1 LSFPSKV
8 EKMSISSSVAQGGNG
23 TQRLD
28 RWRGHRPGGN
38 RLLWLVRRHRVK
50 LIWATLLASALALFV
65 WLIGLLLFAP
75 LRPSLVVLNAAPYT
89 WPMPPNGWSSEDM
102 EKLAVMDGATIT
114 LHGKDQPVATRA
126 EFIARLE
133 REVDRSLAEAQGLP
147 LIIWVSMHGIVD
159 GSTGRAY
166 LVPAQSSPTNAQTW
180 IDVEDLLTRL
190 NKLRPANDTLL
201 ILDCQR
207 MRVNWN
213 IGLIDNRF
221 ADTVRHLFDQH
232 DLGKLSVMMAAGADE
247 HAAVSAD
254 LRGSVFGHYLRQGL
268 AGAADLHSPSG
279 NRDGWV
285 SVSELHSYVLLHV
298 NQWAVR
304 NRGTG
309 QNPILLTRGDK
320 SDPVLVRSLNKKAIE
335 RLLDEGRNTKNL
347 GPTIAT
353 LRLDGLWQQLDQFR
367 HQRLYQHEPLAWRDL
382 EHRLLSLEQMAES
395 GAGYQQASL
404 RLLDD
409 ISQQMRGVEDA
420 IAKARQSRSVWDQ
433 SGIITRDPMTNPG
446 LAMRMH
452 TAAMAEYFGTPQSS
466 SAKELLRQLEG
477 FRRQPGPEKV
487 IEVRKSFVDQP
498 AAQLEG
504 AHFLGMIDRYQFPG
518 IWKRTKEISQLVK
531 LQGEVRDFAVPMT
544 AAGMPGDER
553 LIGWTRHLIP
563 HIDRSRRS
571 AEDHLFIQGDAPL
584 SDHLERANENLQAA
598 KDSLDKLHRMAQ
610 MCDLAMAST
619 PYLAQWLTDPR
630 RPTEPDSALDIN
642 NTVNTVLL
650 PLVDRA
656 EELSRKL
663 ADHPRTGSDFEGI
676 IESIRGIEQFAK
688 VNVQEP
694 FDSLFAILNAQNRR
708 LLSASDTDAAD
719 RVGQFEVALSMPL
732 IAWDNRRDL
741 RSQWYRLTASL
752 HEEHVLPGKSEPKGD
767 GQQAPGSAPESHTV
781 GMRRWDR
788 HPLWAILGDRS
799 KVDAAAN
806 PIDMFLHRI
815 DRDLAGAVDETTL
828 FARRARCGEVASRLR
843 SAAAIWFA
851 SPNRDPVAEL
861 RNFDLQMLLAWHA
874 ERALDDFWG
883 PVGQSQAFFE
893 TAAADYLDAAIRVES
908 ARIQSRSPETE
919 PVEVE
924 QILARLAASQ
934 TAARDW
940 ITTTAAPAIRIDPG
954 DRLKSPIRIVSEET
968 QTGFL
973 APPGTASVF
982 VGGADGVRIDGPV
995 FAPVGMVT
1003 LPTPGF
1009 EIDVTVPPESV
1020 GQETELP
1027 VLTMFR
1033 GHEYRGTISIRD
1045 LGGITVEVKPYRYR
1059 QSEVSLSSPRD
1070 KLSIVFVLDCSRSM
1084 ENPVGAA
1091 SESDANRTRMDI
1103 ATSALQDLLFSLSA
1117 RPNSRVGIQFFG
1129 HRLGW
1134 STDRPVRS
1142 VMRPDFTGTIDPQLT
1157 PSQDVERVL
1166 GLRNFDL
1173 PALQAVIPR
1182 VTGVKPWGQS
1192 PLYLSVVRAL
1202 NEFGPE
1208 DSDSDR
1214 HIVVVTDGA
1223 NYQFVSPSET
1233 GVRATTDQDV
1243 IDVWAPLQVPVHIL
1257 GLGMNRT
1264 DDRQAIEDFQR
1275 LCVLTGGRFQS
1286 LSGSTDL
1293 NKALARW
1300 VDPGNYRLENAERER
1315 DPVRRAV
1322 LGTPIKVLPAPKSTE
1337 RFRLTYEGRQWVDE
1351 PAVVLSDAIQ
1361 PQEDVWLEG
1370 GESLQLYVSDQGN
1383 AIHAFGFESDVVA
1396 QSDLV
1401 TGSQAATDHVV
1412 RVHRPQ
1418 PQGRGDVAFSVSWQ
1432 RRDQRADATEP
1443 KWRVTPR
1450 PKDIWVQVQP
1460 LSADGQ
1466 SAGQTYAF
1474 FDANYEPDQPVP
1486 RIRMVARD
1494 WPASATKA
1502 RIRVWS
1508 SPSDSSNF
1516 QLLPPIV
1523 GDTKAPQVSTLFM
1536 RVTLSDALESPIEI
1550 APGVTLRMNRPSAV
1564 GGDQPQRLRF
1574 IIEFNDSDEGVE
1586 SIKVSLPKVDQ
1597 QGIDRIIRQFDSEH
1611 KTAVHTFEYDNP
1623 ENTTPEYVEVS
1634 HRDWELQDAWEL
1646 RDGHV
1651 DVDVSRPGDFLP
1663 VLSSQ

>member
-1 LSFPSKV
+1 
-8 EKMSISSSVAQGGNG
+8 MSISSSVAQDGSG
-23 TQRLD
+23 TQRTD
-28 RWRGHRPGGN
+28 RWRGLRPGGN
-38 RLLWLVRRHRVK
+38 RLLWLVRRNRVK

-65 WLIGLLLFAP
+65 WLIGLLLFSP
-75 LRPSLVVLNAAPYT
+75 LRPTLVVLNAAPYT
-89 WPMPPNGWSSEDM
+89 WPMAPNGWSSEDVG
-102 EKLAVMDGATIT
+102 KLAVMDGATIT
-114 LHGKDQPVATRA
+114 LRGKGQPVASRA

-133 REVDRSLAEAQGLP
+133 REVDRSLGEARRLP

-180 IDVEDLLTRL
+180 IDVEDLLMRL
-190 NKLRPANDTLL
+190 NKLRPADDTLL

-213 IGLIDNRF
+213 IGLTDNGF
-221 ADTVRHLFDQH
+221 ADTVRQLFDQH
-232 DLGKLSVMMAAGADE
+232 DLGKLTIMMAAGADE

-285 SVSELHSYVLLHV
+285 SVSELHSYVQSHV
-298 NQWAVR
+298 HQWVVR

-309 QNPILLTRGDK
+309 QSPILLTRGDE
-320 SDPVLVRSLNKKAIE
+320 SDPILVRSLNDKAIA

-353 LRLDGLWQQLDQFR
+353 VRLDGLWQQLDQFR
-367 HQRLYQHEPLAWRDL
+367 QQRLYQHEPLAWRDL
-382 EHRLLSLEQMAES
+382 EHRLLSLEQMSES

-409 ISQQMRGVEDA
+409 IAQQMRGIEDA

-433 SGIITRDPMTNPG
+433 SGIITGDPMADPG
-446 LAMRMH
+446 SAMRMH
-452 TAAMAEYFGTPQSS
+452 TAAMTEYFGTPQSS

-477 FRRQPGPEKV
+477 FQGQPGPEK
-487 IEVRKSFVDQP
+487 ILAVRKSLVDQP

-518 IWKRTKEISQLVK
+518 IWQRTREISQLVK
-531 LQGEVRDFAVPMT
+531 LQGEARDFAVPRN

-553 LIGWTRHLIP
+553 LIGWTQQLMP

-571 AEDHLFIQGDAPL
+571 AEDHLFVQGDTPL
-584 SDHLERANENLQAA
+584 IDQLETADENLQSA
-598 KDSLDKLHRMAQ
+598 KVAIDKLHRVAQ
-610 MCDLAMAST
+610 MCDLVMASM

-630 RPTEPDSALDIN
+630 RPIKPDSGFDANI
-642 NTVNTVLL
+642 TVNTILL
-650 PLVDRA
+650 PLVDHA
-656 EELSRKL
+656 EALSRKL
-663 ADHPRTGSDFEGI
+663 ADHPRAGGDLERI
-676 IESIRGIEQFAK
+676 IKSIGDIEQFAK

-694 FDSLFAILNAQNRR
+694 FESLFASFNNQNRR
-708 LLSASDTDAAD
+708 LLSAGDTGSAD
-719 RVGQFEVALSMPL
+719 SVGQFESALSMPL
-732 IAWDNRRDL
+732 IAWDTRRDL
-741 RSQWYRLTASL
+741 RNQWYRLTASL
-752 HEEHVLPGKSEPKGD
+752 REKHTPTGKSESKDD
-767 GQQAPGSAPESHTV
+767 GPQAPGSAPESYAV
-781 GMRRWDR
+781 RMRRWDR
-788 HPLWAILGDRS
+788 HPLWAILGDRFQA
-799 KVDAAAN
+799 DAAAN
-806 PIDMFLHRI
+806 PMDMFLRSI
-815 DRDLAGAVDETTL
+815 DRDLAGAVNEATL

-851 SPNRDPVAEL
+851 SPTKDPVAEL
-861 RNFDLQMLLAWHA
+861 RSFDLQILLTWHA
-874 ERALDDFWG
+874 ERSLDDFWG

-893 TAAADYLDAAIRVES
+893 TAAADYLDAAARVEL
-908 ARIQSRSPETE
+908 ARSQNRSPETE

-934 TAARDW
+934 KAARDW
-940 ITTTAAPAIRIDPG
+940 INTTAAPALRIDPG
-954 DRLKSPIRIVSEET
+954 DRLKSSIRIVSDET
-968 QTGFL
+968 QTGFQS
-973 APPGTASVF
+973 PPGMASVF
-982 VGGADGVRIDGPV
+982 VGGTDGVRINGPV

-1009 EIDVTVPPESV
+1009 EIGVTVPPAIV

-1033 GHEYRGTISIRD
+1033 GHEYLGTISIRD

-1070 KLSIVFVLDCSRSM
+1070 KLSIVFILDCSRSM

-1103 ATSALQDLLFSLSA
+1103 ATSALQDLLFSLGT
-1117 RPNSRVGIQFFG
+1117 RPNSRVGIHFFG

-1157 PSQDVERVL
+1157 PSQDIERVL

-1173 PALQAVIPR
+1173 PTLQAVIPR

-1233 GVRATTDQDV
+1233 GVRATTDQEV
-1243 IDVWAPLQVPVHIL
+1243 IDAWAQLQVPVHIL

-1275 LCVLTGGRFQS
+1275 LCVLTGGRFHS

-1293 NKALARW
+1293 NNALSRW
-1300 VDPGNYRLENAERER
+1300 VDPGNYRLENTERER
-1315 DPVRRAV
+1315 EPVRRAV

-1337 RFRLTYEGRQWVDE
+1337 RFLLTYEGRQWVDE
-1351 PAVVLSDAIQ
+1351 PAVVASDAMQ

-1370 GESLQLYVSDQGN
+1370 GESLQLYVNDQGD
-1383 AIHAFGFESDVVA
+1383 AIHAFGYQSDVVA

-1401 TGSQAATDHVV
+1401 TGAQAATDHVV

-1418 PQGRGDVAFSVSWQ
+1418 PQGPGDVAFSVSWQ

-1443 KWRVTPR
+1443 KWRVTAR
-1450 PKDIWVQVQP
+1450 PENIWVQVQP

-1474 FDANYEPDQPVP
+1474 FDANYEPEQPVP

-1508 SPSDSSNF
+1508 SPADASNF

-1523 GDTKAPQVSTLFM
+1523 GDTKAPPVSSLFM
-1536 RVTLSDALESPIEI
+1536 RVTLSDALESPIDI

-1564 GGDQPQRLRF
+1564 GVDQPQRLRF
-1574 IIEFNDSDEGVE
+1574 IIEFNDSEEGVE
-1586 SIKVSLPKVDQ
+1586 SIKVNLPEVDQ

-1611 KTAVHTFEYDNP
+1611 ATAVHTFEYNNP
-1623 ENTTPEYVEVS
+1623 ENTIPEYVEVS

-1646 RDGHV
+1646 KDGHI